1 MSAIG
6 TRRPENPEDQLDFR
20 RWRLGFFAFYSAVA
34 LLLGGL
40 DIARLRRYEAGPRSR
55 FDQLKAIDDSEE
67 AADIYG
73 HDDPVYDAQLKA
85 MNAAKRANIESELT
99 DLGIAGPSVPGRG
112 LYAGQY
118 SIDAIRKAT
127 GIGSAGG
134 EPVKAEGCR

>member
-20 RWRLGFFAFYSAVA
+20 RWRLGLFAFYSAVA

-40 DIARLRRYEAGPRSR
+40 AIIADRPGTVTDDDIARLKRYEAGPRSR

-85 MNAAKRANIESELT
+85 MNAAKRAKIESELT
-99 DLGIAGPSVPGRG
+99 DLGFAGPGVPGRG

-118 SIDAIRKAT
+118 SIDGIR
-127 GIGSAGG
+127 
-134 EPVKAEGCR
+134 